1 MKTEKIIKKY
11 TYEGLGVP
19 ILILNAPFKIMLGE
33 WVLDIDL
40 NKLQK
45 KLIKALIHKS
55 APLTGKELRFIRKY
69 FEMTTTEFGNYLG
82 VTHPAIL
89 KWENEKSQIPEA
101 TEKYVRLYA
110 YNRLKVKGDEF
121 QRFFSE
127 ISSEKLTKFTKESKP
142 ITVTVDASDLR
153 IAA

>member
-1 MKTEKIIKKY
+1 MKTKKIIKKY

-19 ILILNAPFKIMLGE
+19 ILILNAPFKRIFGE

-45 KLIKALIHKS
+45 ELIKELIHKPT
-55 APLTGKELRFIRKY
+55 PLAGNELRFIRKY
-69 FEMTTTEFGNYLG
+69 FEMTTTEFGTCLG
-82 VTHPAIL
+82 VTHPAVL
-89 KWENEKSQIPEA
+89 KWEKGTSKIPEA

-127 ISSEKLTKFTKESKP
+127 ISAENLMKLTKEAKP
-142 ITVTVDASDLR
+142 ITVDAGDMG